1 MTEVANI
8 TITLPDGANKSVAA
22 GTTVADFVRTQIGP
36 GLAKAALFA
45 AFDGAP
51 IDLSRTLDRDGKLA
65 IFTSKNPEGLD
76 LVRHDAAHIVASV
89 VQRLFPG
96 TQVTIG
102 PTTDEGFYYDF
113 ARDQPFTPD
122 DLVVIE
128 KAANAE
134 IKADHPFIRQ
144 EVSREQALEIFGK
157 LGEKFKLE
165 IIEDIFAKGAQT
177 LTLYSHG
184 GWTDFCLGPH
194 APSTGRAGVIKLLSV
209 AGAYWRGDHRN
220 AQLQRI
226 YGTAFFTQKDL
237 DAWTHQQEEAR
248 KRDHRKLGKELDL
261 FAFHPA
267 APGAVFWTSK
277 GTAIYTQLQNAMRR
291 LCLNNGYEEIK
302 TPLLFNKMLWEKSGH
317 WGKYR
322 ENMFL
327 ILDPE
332 ADPALPEDERASF
345 SLKPMN
351 CPSHHLFYQMKRRSY
366 RELPLRY
373 HTQDVLH
380 RNEATGVLSGL
391 TRVRQFCQDDAHIYL
406 MESQITDEVLR
417 LTKMIAQVYQAFGLT
432 FTAKFATRPLTK
444 IGDDALW
451 DKSEAALKA
460 ALDQTGLAYELKPGD
475 GAFYGPKID
484 FDVADSIGRKWQ
496 LGTIQL
502 DYVAPERF
510 ELGYIGSDNVEHRPV
525 VIHRAIYGSF
535 ERFIGILIEHFA
547 GDFPVWLAPEQVRIV
562 PVATAYLEFAE
573 DIAQQMRSA
582 GLRVDIDR
590 SHGTLG
596 AMIRDA
602 QLAKTPNTIVVGEKE
617 VAAKSVSPRK
627 RGTGKEADLGIM
639 TLEAFMT
646 LIGKE
651 AELPY

>member
-1 MTEVANI
+1 MSAANV
-8 TITLPDGANKSVAA
+8 TITLPDGASKQVPA
-22 GTTVADFVRTQIGP
+22 GTTVAEFVRTSIGP
-36 GLAKAALFA
+36 GLAKAALYA
-45 AFDGAP
+45 RYDDADVDLTAPLDHDG
-51 IDLSRTLDRDGKLA
+51 RLA
-65 IFTSKNPEGLD
+65 IFTSKNPEGLE
-76 LVRHDAAHIVASV
+76 LIRHDAAHIVASV

-102 PTTDEGFYYDF
+102 PSTEDGFYYDF
-113 ARDQPFTPD
+113 ARDKPFTPE
-122 DLVVIE
+122 DLEAIE
-128 KAANAE
+128 KAANDE
-134 IKADHPFIRQ
+134 IKKDLPFHRK
-144 EVSREQALEIFGK
+144 EVSKDEAIALFTR

-165 IIEDIFAKGAQT
+165 IVEDIFNRGAKT
-177 LTLYSHG
+177 LSLYEHG
-184 GWTDFCLGPH
+184 DWVDFCLGPH
-194 APSTGRAGVIKLLSV
+194 GPSTGKVGVIKLLSV

-226 YGTAFFTQKDL
+226 YGTAFFSQKDL
-237 DAWTHQQEEAR
+237 DAWMHQQEEAR

-267 APGAVFWTSK
+267 APGAVFWTHK
-277 GTAIYTQLQNAMRR
+277 GTLIYTGLSNAMRKM
-291 LCLNNGYEEIK
+291 CLANDYEEIK
-302 TPLLFNKMLWEKSGH
+302 TPLLYNKILWEKSGH

-332 ADPALPEDERASF
+332 ADPSLSEEERASF

-366 RELPLRY
+366 RELPLRL

-391 TRVRQFCQDDAHIYL
+391 TRVRQFQQDDAHIYL
-406 MESQITDEVLR
+406 MESQIPDEVAR
-417 LTKMIAQVYQAFGLT
+417 LTKLIAKVYDAFGLL
-432 FTAKFATRPLTK
+432 FTAKFATRPEMK
-444 IGDDALW
+444 IGDEALW
-451 DKSEAALKA
+451 DRAESALKA
-460 ALDQTGLAYELKPGD
+460 ALELTGLPYELKPGD

-510 ELGYIGSDNVEHRPV
+510 GLSYIGADNSEHRPV

-547 GDFPVWLAPEQVRIV
+547 GNFPVWLAPEQARVL
-562 PVATAYLEFAE
+562 PVAERHHAWAE
-573 DIAQQMRSA
+573 DINKRIRAMDLRSD
-582 GLRVDIDR
+582 VDR
-590 SHGTLG
+590 SHGHLK

-602 QLAKTPNTIVVGEKE
+602 QLAKVPYTLVVGDKE
-617 VAAKSVSPRK
+617 VEGAGVAVRK
-627 RGTGKEADLGIM
+627 HGTGKDADLGFM
-639 TLEAFMT
+639 KLEDFLAQLQREGAVPF
-646 LIGKE
+646 
-651 AELPY
+651 